1 MSELPTGTVTFLF
14 TDLEGSTRLWDEHP
28 GAMRE
33 AVARHDA
40 LMRQAFESHHGHVF
54 KTGGDAFCVAFQSAP
69 DALAAALAAQLALGS
84 ETWGETGP
92 LRARVALHTGSADER
107 GGDYY
112 GQAPNRVA
120 RLLAVGHGGQ
130 TLLSQAVTGLVR
142 DSLPGDAAL
151 RDLGVHRLRDL
162 QESEPVFQLA
172 HPGLA
177 DDFPPLRS
185 LDSVPH
191 NLPLQ
196 LTSFVGRERELKELA
211 QLLGT
216 TRLLTLTGAGG
227 SGKTRLALQLGAERL
242 EDYAAG
248 IWFVDLAALTDPALV
263 AQTVAAALGVREQP
277 GRALVDVLAEALRQR
292 TLLLV
297 LDSCEHL
304 IEACAELADRLL
316 RTCQGVR
323 VLATSREALNVAGE
337 MAWPVPALSSP
348 DPRDLPRKEIVFSLA
363 QYEAVRLFLD
373 RASMAKPHFA
383 LTDQNAPA
391 VAQIC
396 HQLDGIPLA
405 IELAASRVKVMSVDQ
420 IATRLDDRFRLL
432 TGGSRTALPRY
443 QTLRAAID
451 WSYGLLLEPERRLL
465 RRLSVFA
472 GGWSLEAAEAVC
484 AGEGLENWEVL
495 ELQAHLID
503 KSLVLLEKAGAE
515 EERYRLLGTIRQYAA
530 DRLVEAGE
538 AGPTRDRHLEWF
550 LAFAERASLEL
561 RGARQAEWLER
572 FEREHENLRA
582 ALEWSMASKDDGE
595 GAVRLTGALWRFW
608 WVRGYLAEGSRWLEA
623 ALAKGD
629 RVGSGPRARALRGLG
644 NLVDEMGDAKS
655 ARATLEQALA
665 LYRELGDRYGL
676 ARTLMVL
683 GSLDNRESLHDQAR
697 ARYEESLAAA
707 REIRSTDIVG
717 GVLNSLGELA
727 RLRGDHA
734 AARNFYRESLDA
746 HGERDTQGRAI
757 PMFNLGQLELAANE
771 AGAARGLYRESLN
784 ASVKLGAR
792 SNIAYC
798 LEGLAGVATLEGQP
812 ERSARLLGA
821 GEALRKAINS
831 KMDVT
836 DLPLYER
843 SVAATR
849 SALGEEAYAAACAA
863 GAALPLEQVIEL
875 ALQEEAASGELPAA
889 TAMGGSSP
897 ATPRSDAAN
906 A

>member
-28 GAMRE
+28 EAMRE
-33 AVARHDA
+33 AVARHDV
-40 LMRQAFESHHGHVF
+40 LLRGAFASHRGHVF

-69 DALAAALAAQLALGS
+69 DALAAALAAQLALATEG
-84 ETWGETGP
+84 WGETGP
-92 LRARVALHTGSADER
+92 LRARMALHTGTADER

-120 RLLAVGHGGQ
+120 RLLVVGHGGQ
-130 TLLSQAVTGLVR
+130 TLLSQALTGLVR
-142 DSLPGDAAL
+142 DSLPRDAAL
-151 RDLGVHRLRDL
+151 RDLGVHRLKDL

-172 HPGLA
+172 HPDLPDG
-177 DDFPPLRS
+177 FPPLRS

-211 QLLGT
+211 QLLGA

-248 IWFVDLAALTDPALV
+248 IWFVDLAALTDPGLV
-263 AQTVAAALGVREQP
+263 PQTVAAALGVREQP
-277 GRALVDVLAEALRQR
+277 GRALADVLAEALRQK

-304 IEACAELADRLL
+304 IEACAALADRFL
-316 RTCQGVR
+316 RTCPGVR

-348 DPRDLPRKEIVFSLA
+348 DPRELPPKELVLSLA

-373 RASMAKPHFA
+373 RAAMAKPHFA

-405 IELAASRVKVMSVDQ
+405 IELAASRVKVMAVDQ

-432 TGGSRTALPRY
+432 TGGSRTALPRH

-503 KSLVLLEKAGAE
+503 KSLVLLEKAGGE

-530 DRLVEAGE
+530 DRLVETGE

-561 RGARQAEWLER
+561 RGARQADWLER
-572 FEREHENLRA
+572 IEREHENLRA
-582 ALEWSMASKDDGE
+582 TLEWSMAAKDDGE
-595 GAVRLTGALWRFW
+595 AAVRLAGALWRFW

-629 RVGSGPRARALRGLG
+629 RASSGPRARALRGFG
-644 NLVDEMGDAKS
+644 NLVDEMGDFKS
-655 ARATLEQALA
+655 ARSTLEQALA
-665 LYRELGDRYGL
+665 LYRELADKYGL

-683 GSLDNRESLHDQAR
+683 GSLDNRESLHDRAR
-697 ARYEESLAAA
+697 ACYEESLAAA
-707 REIRSTDIVG
+707 REIGSMDIVG

-727 RLRGDHA
+727 RLRGDHE
-734 AARNFYRESLDA
+734 AARNFYRQSLEA
-746 HGERDTQGRAI
+746 HGQSDTQGRAI

-771 AGAARGLYRESLN
+771 AGAARGLYRESLS

-798 LEGLAGVATLEGQP
+798 LEGLAGVASLEHEP

-821 GEALRKAINS
+821 AEALRTTINS
-831 KMDVT
+831 HMDAT

-843 SVAATR
+843 TVAATR
-849 SALGEEAYAAACAA
+849 SALGEEGYAAARAT
-863 GAALPLEQVIEL
+863 GTTLSLEQAIEL
-875 ALQEEAASGELPAA
+875 ALAETTPHAQPTAGAQGHVLPLRAA
-889 TAMGGSSP
+889 GSRG
-897 ATPRSDAAN
+897 ADV
-906 A
+906 